1 MNKVILMGRLTRD
14 PELRQTQSG
23 VPVCS
28 FTLAVDRRFKNQQG
42 EYPTD
47 FIPIVAWRQQAEFA
61 GRWFQQGMRVAVV
74 GSMQVRTWDDSDGNR
89 RYVTEVIADELHF
102 ADGKRDGGGG
112 GAYAQQGG
120 YQQGGGYG
128 QQSGGYQQGGGYGQQ
143 SGGYTQRSGGG
154 YDAPE
159 PATAASTPN
168 KTDEQEP
175 GREYS
180 YFEAPDDD
188 TSLPFD
194 I

>member
-1 MNKVILMGRLTRD
+1 MGRLTRD

-74 GSMQVRTWDDSDGNR
+74 GSLQVRTWDDSDGNR

-102 ADGKRDGGGG
+102 ADSKRDGGGG
-112 GAYAQQGG
+112 YAQQ
-120 YQQGGGYG
+120 
-128 QQSGGYQQGGGYGQQ
+128 GGYQQGGGYGQQ

-159 PATAASTPN
+159 PATTTSAPTKA
-168 KTDEQEP
+168 DEEP
-175 GREYS
+175 GKEYS